1 MNMSRYTNTEFAD
14 IHFIYGLSNGNGCA
28 IVRLYWQRCPTSRQ
42 STHQVCIR
50 NLVEHG
56 SLRNTIE
63 NIRRPRTVQ
72 AFIFKENVM
81 HVVEQFPGSNAG
93 AWLRNREISINC
105 PSCITG
111 RSLTSFTCTESAVI
125 SAR

>member
-1 MNMSRYTNTEFAD
+1 MNMSRYTNIEFAD
-14 IHFIYGLSNGNGCA
+14 IHFIYGLSNRNGCA
-28 IVRLYWQRCPTSRQ
+28 IRLYWQRYPTSRQ

-63 NIRRPRTVQ
+63 NIRRPRTIQ
-72 AFIFKENVM
+72 AFIFKEDTL
-81 HVVEQFPGSNAG
+81 HVVEKYPGTNAG
-93 AWLRNREISINC
+93 VFLRNREISINC

-111 RSLTSFTCTESAVI
+111 RSLTSFICTENAVI